1 MRIIRNKKTLL
12 QSLTQPGMPI
22 EWPHA
27 AMPLWLQ
34 GLGEFLPSTQ
44 GIQMFIQLNQMGV
57 PAAIVIPKLIYL
69 SAFGAICLIWAYWRL
84 KLKP

>member
-27 AMPLWLQ
+27 AMPRRMVQ
-34 GLGEFLPSTQ
+34 PGRSHAQ
-44 GIQMFIQLNQMGV
+44 
-57 PAAIVIPKLIYL
+57 IVI
-69 SAFGAICLIWAYWRL
+69 AFFITPTARMLR
-84 KLKP
+84 